1 MSNRAV
7 LEVIALDA
15 EDAVAAQA
23 GGADR
28 LELVTDMAA
37 DGLTPSRETFAAI
50 RSAVDI
56 PLRVMLRVADGF
68 AAGDIDV
75 LVGRAHEMRE
85 AGADEFVFGFL
96 DADGRADLVAVERL
110 VAELDGCRWTFHR
123 AIDRAADRDALRKQL
138 ADLPGLDT
146 FLTAGS
152 PAGWT
157 RASRRWWP
165 RPPTA
170 ASRGTRRRSWSA
182 AASTCTTCPNCGW
195 RASTRSTSAA
205 RPGRPAGRARW
216 TRRPYGSGARHSTPE
231 AIRERPK
238 ASGAA
243 PEGVRGG
250 AEPVRERPGG
260 TESVRGGPKSPAPTA
275 RPGPQPTEPHA
286 PPRRPAQA
294 PEHLAH
300 GAPRPAPTR
309 RSYPSASGSGAACST
324 VSPDTARVS
333 ATYSRRSPVRSS
345 GSPSTTAA
353 GSSSTT

>member
-75 LVGRAHEMRE
+75 LVGKAREMRE

-96 DADGRADLVAVERL
+96 DADGHADLVAVERL

-138 ADLPGLDT
+138 AELPGLDT

-152 PAGWT
+152 PAGVDAGIPVLLAEAART
-157 RASRRWWP
+157 GEPGYQAQVLVGGGLHLRHLPRLRA
-165 RPPTA
+165 A
-170 ASRGTRRRSWSA
+170 GIDAVHIG
-182 AASTCTTCPNCGW
+182 G
-195 RASTRSTSAA
+195 AA
-205 RPGRPAGRARW
+205 RPGGWSAPLD
-216 TRRPYGSGARHSTPE
+216 
-231 AIRERPK
+231 
-238 ASGAA
+238 AA
-243 PEGVRGG
+243 T
-250 AEPVRERPGG
+250 VREWR
-260 TESVRGGPKSPAPTA
+260 EALDA
-275 RPGPQPTEPHA
+275 
-286 PPRRPAQA
+286 
-294 PEHLAH
+294 
-300 GAPRPAPTR
+300 
-309 RSYPSASGSGAACST
+309 
-324 VSPDTARVS
+324 
-333 ATYSRRSPVRSS
+333 
-345 GSPSTTAA
+345 
-353 GSSSTT
+353 